1 MAAPAPLKGS
11 ELIDCAKANAGLGMA
26 VACTRSGYGRDEAL
40 FLSELRKACGA
51 IGIDLTSFDQLASD
65 SGANPAIEG
74 AVVAPE
80 SQDEL

>member
-1 MAAPAPLKGS
+1 
-11 ELIDCAKANAGLGMA
+11 MA

-65 SGANPAIEG
+65 SNANSAEG

-80 SQDEL
+80 SQGDL